1 MLTNLETLIAQFFP
15 SSRTS
20 TMENDCRSSI
30 SGIQITFLVDYEA
43 QKSECGTL
51 TVNVNLVRMDD
62 FDRAVVPIWHKND
75 QPLLYSPGF
84 FPSQLRFCYAGA
96 HNDIKHKLIKR
107 HHHLCKHCSLCIL
120 IPIKYL
126 SESHRSVSPAAMA
139 QNSDEVDRL
148 LRAVMP
154 QAPEVLHHVFA
165 LEGKSLRSF
174 KSRAK
179 PDKKPRGERSPAGAK
194 HGREQS
200 CIPSP
205 DHCRR
210 TVQG

>member
-1 MLTNLETLIAQFFP
+1 MG
-15 SSRTS
+15 
-20 TMENDCRSSI
+20 DDYGSSI
-30 SGIQITFLVDYEA
+30 SVIQITFLVDYEA

-51 TVNVNLVRMDD
+51 TVNVNLVRVDD
-62 FDRAVVPIWHKND
+62 LDKAVVPIWQKND
-75 QPLLYSPGF
+75 QPLLYSPSF
-84 FPSQLRFCYAGA
+84 FSSQLRFCYAGA
-96 HNDIKHKLIKR
+96 HNDIEHKLIKR
-107 HHHLCKHCSLCIL
+107 HLHLCKHCSLCIL

-126 SESHRSVSPAAMA
+126 SDSHRSESSAAMA
-139 QNSDEVDRL
+139 QHSDEVDRL

-154 QAPEVLHHVFA
+154 QAPDILHHVFA

-174 KSRAK
+174 PSKAK
-179 PDKKPRGERSPAGAK
+179 PDEKPRGERSPAGTK
-194 HGREQS
+194 HSREQS